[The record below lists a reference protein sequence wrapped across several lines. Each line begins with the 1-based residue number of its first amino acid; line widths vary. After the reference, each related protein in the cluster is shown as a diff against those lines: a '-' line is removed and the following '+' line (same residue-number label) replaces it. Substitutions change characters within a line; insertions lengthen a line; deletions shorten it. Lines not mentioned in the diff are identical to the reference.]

1 MVAGHGEVNTLDGD
15 REMSE
20 NGTRTAMRAA
30 DDRGADE
37 RVARTK
43 GEEEAISCRLGR
55 LIDYV
60 ENAENDLDEESQ
72 KTLSE
77 LIVAM
82 SHIETSGNAYLTGAA
97 EVAVRALCA
106 KPPKLK
112 LARELTKST
121 RKRVRFYGW
130 LGSPS
135 TAVAFGLSLFFYLLA
150 PFSLLIVDQMRHIDF
165 EELLG
170 TSLGMLLLVG
180 LAGALGSIVSVL
192 IRIQNHSFNPKVWE
206 PGTFVFT
213 GLFKP
218 IVGMAFAVFV
228 FAIFNSGIVPV
239 DIMGP
244 DNGPKENLFFL
255 AVAFVAGFSERF
267 AKDIAKETEV
277 RYGDPGEYGQ
287 SRSRDGS
294 GDVRGQV

>member
-1 MVAGHGEVNTLDGD
+1 MKM
-15 REMSE
+15 EMSK
-20 NGTRTAMRAA
+20 NGTRTNMQGA
-30 DDRGADE
+30 DYRGADE

-55 LIDYV
+55 LMHYV
-60 ENAENDLDEESQ
+60 EKAENDLDEESQ
-72 KTLSE
+72 KMLSE
-77 LIVAM
+77 LIVTM
-82 SHIETSGNAYLTGAA
+82 SHIEDSGNTYLTGAA

-106 KPPKLK
+106 KPPKLQ

-121 RKRVRFYGW
+121 RKRVRFYRW

-170 TSLGMLLLVG
+170 TSLGMLLLVS

-239 DIMGP
+239 DVMGP

-267 AKDIAKETEV
+267 AKDIAKETEE
-277 RYGDPGEYGQ
+277 RYGGPSEHGQ
-287 SRSRDGS
+287 TRARDEIG
-294 GDVRGQV
+294 